1 MAIIT
6 ISRGSFAGGNALA
19 QCLAQRLGFPALSRE
34 QLLQQTARDFGI
46 SEKELSGALDATPP
60 FWQQMPG
67 KRLAYV
73 KAVTAVLLEHVR
85 AGKLIYHGYVGH
97 LLLSGIDTV
106 LRVRLIADMEYR
118 IRAAMDAMK
127 LSREAAIAHIQ
138 KMDKARSSWAR
149 FLYGVDWEDPSQYDL
164 VLHIGRVTVEGACK
178 TVTMM
183 SELEEFAPSA
193 ESQKRLEDLSL
204 SCRVWAALAKDK
216 QTRSAAINVTADAG
230 QIVLAGAV
238 GSNKS
243 IEQISQI
250 AAGVEGVKDVR
261 SELTVGADWYW

>member
-1 MAIIT
+1 M
-6 ISRGSFAGGNALA
+6 
-19 QCLAQRLGFPALSRE
+19 
-34 QLLQQTARDFGI
+34 
-46 SEKELSGALDATPP
+46 
-60 FWQQMPG
+60 
-67 KRLAYV
+67 
-73 KAVTAVLLEHVR
+73 
-85 AGKLIYHGYVGH
+85 GH